1 MSMQIKAAVFHGTN
15 LPLTIEELTLSGP
28 QVGEVLV
35 QLTASGVCH
44 SDYHVVLGE
53 WGSQTPLVLGHE
65 GAGIVV
71 ATGAGVNN
79 LKAGDHVA
87 LSWTPSCRRCRYC
100 VAGRPQLCTQAAQ
113 NAYRNLLP
121 DGTTRLSQGDVPVY
135 SYLSVGSFAQYAVVP
150 ESGAIRIAADVPPA
164 IAALVGCAVTT
175 GVGATMNTVPVIPG
189 SSVAVLGAGGVGLS
203 TIMGAALQSP
213 EMIIAVDI
221 AEDKLE
227 LARRAGATHT
237 VNARQ
242 TDVVEALRE
251 LSCGGVDFAYEAIGR
266 GQTIEQAYAAL
277 APGGTAVVVGQVP
290 TGVRISIDPMAM
302 SGRELTLT
310 GSNYGSSRPSIDFK
324 RILDLHR
331 NGSLDLDLLV
341 GQRLRLQDI
350 NDAFVALG
358 SGSTARTVIEFD

>member
-1 MSMQIKAAVFHGTN
+1 MQIQAAVFHGADI
-15 LPLTIEELTLSGP
+15 PLKIEELTLADP
-28 QVGEVLV
+28 KAGEVLV
-35 QLTASGVCH
+35 KLTASGVCH

-53 WGSQTPLVLGHE
+53 WGAQTPLVLGHE

-71 ATGAGVNN
+71 ETGPGVTG
-79 LKAGDHVA
+79 LKPGDHVA

-100 VAGRPQLCTQAAQ
+100 VAGRPQLCTNAVQ
-113 NAYRNLLP
+113 NAYRNVLP
-121 DGTTRLSQGDVPVY
+121 DGTTRLSRGEEPVY
-135 SYLSVGSFAQYAVVP
+135 SYLSVGSFAEYAVVP
-150 ESGAIRIAADVPPA
+150 ESGAIRIGTDVPPA

-175 GVGATMNTVPVIPG
+175 GVGAAVNTVPVTPG
-189 SSVAVLGAGGVGLS
+189 SSVAVMGAGGVGLS

-221 AEDKLE
+221 ADDKLE

-237 VNARQ
+237 INATR
-242 TDVVEALRE
+242 TDVVEAVKE
-251 LSCGGVDFAYEAIGR
+251 ISGGGVDFSYEAIGR
-266 GQTIEQAYAAL
+266 ALTIEQAYASL

-290 TGVRISIDPMAM
+290 TGVKISIDPMAM

-310 GSNYGSSRPSIDFK
+310 GSNYGSSRPSIDFN

-331 NGSLDLDLLV
+331 NGSLDLDLLI
-341 GQRLRLQDI
+341 GQRLRLDQI

-358 SGSTARTVIEFD
+358 SGSPARTVIEYT